1 MTTPYYIQPLSVPNK
16 QNMYINQELIKN
28 SEQFNPSK
36 NNKGNFPLTQP
47 TLDNQHRI
55 GNVIVYTAP

>member
-1 MTTPYYIQPLSVPNK
+1 MTTPYYIQPLAVPNK

-28 SEQFNPSK
+28 SEQFNPNK
-36 NNKGNFPLTQP
+36 NNKGYFPLAQP
-47 TLDNQHRI
+47 TLDNRHGI